1 MLTRHHL
8 LLTLGCTFLLLV
20 PFISAYPAA
29 SFVLLCGAGIGSILP
44 DFHMKRPSRRQNP
57 KRLAYGLTRV
67 TARIF
72 VPILVV
78 VSRHALRLEPD
89 PLDKRLTHSGQALII
104 YGFCATVVSGL
115 IILAPHTGELRLV
128 TFFLAGT
135 LLGFLLHLLEDA
147 CTKKG
152 ICPLFP
158 VDARLFLVGTIR
170 PCETTDRRISIFILL
185 SALLAGGLLL
195 AGESEIL
202 APGALH
208 MAVIAAFLLISAI
221 MFHCSEMKL
230 ERRDDRRFRSPSQ
243 VDSNRTL
250 ESDDKK
256 PAKG

>member
-1 MLTRHHL
+1 M
-8 LLTLGCTFLLLV
+8 
-20 PFISAYPAA
+20 
-29 SFVLLCGAGIGSILP
+29 
-44 DFHMKRPSRRQNP
+44 
-57 KRLAYGLTRV
+57 
-67 TARIF
+67 
-72 VPILVV
+72 
-78 VSRHALRLEPD
+78 
-89 PLDKRLTHSGQALII
+89 THSGQALLI
-104 YGFCATVVSGL
+104 YGFCVTILSGF
-115 IILAPHTGELRLV
+115 IFLAPQTGGIRLV
-128 TFFLAGT
+128 AVFLAGT

-170 PCETTDRRISIFILL
+170 PCETADRRISMFILL
-185 SALLAGGLLL
+185 SALLAGGLFL

-208 MAVIAAFLLISAI
+208 MAVFAAFVLIFAI

-250 ESDDKK
+250 ESDDTK
-256 PAKG
+256 PVKG